1 VLISVHPELRVDAG
15 TVHRLVVAGF
25 SGVDPTG
32 VEVHVERASRR
43 QASFTGRAYP
53 RRPAR
58 PACHPDTRFLVRLTL
73 PSILRNRG
81 YPLTY
86 RYRGLRT
93 APWITVE
100 DWEERL
106 IALTAHEAYHVHQ
119 FRDLLR
125 RSEVQAERWSLDV
138 LVRWRLERSAAI
150 PWAPSSAAAVTQ
162 VARVARPRTRRR
174 PRRGTQLTLPGV
186 A

>member
-1 VLISVHPELRVDAG
+1 VLISLHRELRVDPA
-15 TVHRLVVAGF
+15 TVHELIVAGF
-25 SGVDPTG
+25 NGVDPAG
-32 VEVHVERASRR
+32 VEVHVDRATRRRAS
-43 QASFTGRAYP
+43 YP
-53 RRPAR
+53 RRPVR

-73 PSILRNRG
+73 PSVLRNRG

-100 DWEERL
+100 DWAERL
-106 IALTAHEAYHVHQ
+106 IALAAHEAFHVHQ
-119 FRDLLR
+119 FRSVMR
-125 RSEVQAERWSLDV
+125 RSEVQAERWALKV
-138 LVRWRLERSAAI
+138 LTRWRLEHAAASA
-150 PWAPSSAAAVTQ
+150 WSPSSAAAVTQ

-174 PRRGTQLTLPGV
+174 PQRGTQLTLPGV

>member
-1 VLISVHPELRVDAG
+1 VLISIHRELRLDAA
-15 TVHRLVVAGF
+15 TVHELVVAGF

-32 VEVHVERASRR
+32 VEVHVDPATRR

-53 RRPAR
+53 HRPVR
-58 PACHPDTRFLVRLTL
+58 PTCHPDTRFLVRLTL
-73 PSILRNRG
+73 PAVLRNRG

-100 DWEERL
+100 DWAERL
-106 IALTAHEAYHVHQ
+106 VALAAHEAFHVHQ
-119 FRDLLR
+119 FRDRLR
-125 RSEVQAERWSLDV
+125 RSEVQAERWSLNV
-138 LVRWRLERSAAI
+138 LAGWRFGRT
-150 PWAPSSAAAVTQ
+150 APTEWVTGFGASGVT

-174 PRRGTQLTLPGV
+174 PERGTQLTLPGV